1 MTKHTPGEWFHDKG
15 KKPWTVRDEQG
26 AVIAICPIYKLQGI
40 ERSRDELEA
49 NTKLIADSP
58 KTAAERDRLKAVN
71 AELLAA
77 MNKILEWTD
86 GTRPLGDELWLEMV
100 EIARLA
106 IAKAE
111 GRD

>member
-1 MTKHTPGEWFHDKG
+1 MITNPPEGWEPGWYCEPCADEAHFQNPDTQTGETLEHYLGLEQDKL
-15 KKPWTVRDEQG
+15 K
-26 AVIAICPIYKLQGI
+26 
-40 ERSRDELEA
+40 EL
-49 NTKLIADSP
+49 
-58 KTAAERDRLKAVN
+58 N

-111 GRD
+111 GSD